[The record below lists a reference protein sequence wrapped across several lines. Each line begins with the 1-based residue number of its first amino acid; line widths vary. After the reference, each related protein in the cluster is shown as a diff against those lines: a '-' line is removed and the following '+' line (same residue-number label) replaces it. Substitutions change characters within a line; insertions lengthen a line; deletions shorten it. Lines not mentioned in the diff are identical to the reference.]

1 MKKRL
6 LMFAVLAVLIVGG
19 TGCSKFAEVKEM
31 FAESEEEGDSEKEET
46 SEAPAFEGEEGE
58 VQDACSTFFE
68 AYTALDGEKAGE
80 MIRYGQTLEFSELQG
95 ALSEDIQVVIS
106 SIQVDG
112 GDAEVQAQI
121 TNIDMEAVIEG
132 LPEDISSKEE
142 ATEAMIKAIKD
153 KDAPTATFEVTLL
166 FTKTEETWLVEIT
179 PELSDALLGGYQSFL
194 NKLLEEMIS

>member
-1 MKKRL
+1 M
-6 LMFAVLAVLIVGG
+6 
-19 TGCSKFAEVKEM
+19 
-31 FAESEEEGDSEKEET
+31 
-46 SEAPAFEGEEGE
+46 
-58 VQDACSTFFE
+58 
-68 AYTALDGEKAGE
+68 
-80 MIRYGQTLEFSELQG
+80 
-95 ALSEDIQVVIS
+95 VIS